1 MSVKANRKGDLF
13 TFLVDRSADPKKPG
27 YCLRGSEDIVF
38 RSIARMVKHYISKK
52 REDIGIKLRIPG
64 DYMSIYTTSGY
75 TQEQKR
81 AAFQKRKASMR
92 VARSPGSLANNPSGG
107 VSGD

>member
-1 MSVKANRKGDLF
+1 
-13 TFLVDRSADPKKPG
+13 
-27 YCLRGSEDIVF
+27 
-38 RSIARMVKHYISKK
+38 MVKHYISKK
-52 REDIGIKLRIPG
+52 REDIGLKLRIPG

-107 VSGD
+107 VSGDWRAGVLECIGLIKWFGWFRVRID